1 MTQRQVRHTRGA
13 RWDLGLAL
21 LATLGAAA
29 PAVAQDWPTWRHD
42 FGRSGRAELTGD
54 IETPTPLWSLPLG
67 RSATPPATVTGDYDG
82 DGAAELYYLSAGRL
96 VASRFGRPL
105 LWQSEWAGVDQLAG
119 AWDFDGDGA
128 AELLGVRRS
137 APSGLARIDVRD
149 GRVLWEAEGL
159 GEGTREL
166 RLRENLLVGDL
177 TGDGLPDLVAVPVS
191 AAPRLVAY
199 SFGAGAPEGGA
210 LWSVDLPG
218 ATLVSQIVLAEVG
231 GEPVLVVATP
241 SEVNLV
247 DPATGEVLAQLAQPP
262 GFSQPTGLFQVIDP
276 EDDGDAEIACVSVSS
291 TGYGIALFDLAA
303 EEVRWSLAWPT
314 SGHAV
319 AAGPDAV
326 RDFDGDGDPELVLS
340 VFGSA
345 AAEVDVTGATGDH
358 DGVNAPAAWTL
369 LVVDAATGAVET
381 SAEGWLYWATL
392 RAPSGDDVI
401 VARDVSGLEGGAGL
415 SPWSPGAVAAL
426 GFDDEGALR
435 RVGSAHAIAPL
446 SRPPSLDE
454 RRSTYLR
461 LFAPI
466 GDATRALARA
476 DDDLVGVAIDDAGG
490 LAVTP
495 VGALPSGFV
504 AVLDPAW
511 SASGAEAPLLW
522 DAARGFVRLGV
533 SGAIPGP
540 GFRSDALVAT
550 GSAEPGAPYLIV
562 ARSDGTAAFRELPS
576 SVVSEPLAPDLT
588 IALEGGDVR
597 SMAVAELDGAAGPE
611 LFWAGV
617 AAPGVLRMH
626 WLDDTGDHSSR
637 DVRVDGAALRSVT
650 VGPFGEDGAPRV
662 ALAVTDVSRA
672 LDESERVWV
681 LDEAGDIDVN
691 VGVTRPG
698 RLLGP
703 IVPGPGVAGEA
714 TIAVP
719 VTTDLSLRRA
729 SDGAE
734 VAAVDTGWASF
745 VVSADTDGDGVL
757 DLIVDDTTEL
767 RLIDGATRTQRWM
780 RPKAFPEEGTGTPLG
795 TARRAPEAGLDVVQA
810 TAAGELRLYDGAT
823 GELVWSVLL
832 DDGAVLPPGAGAAPS
847 ISAPVA
853 ADVDGDGADEVLVGS
868 SDGFLYALDA
878 RDGDPDWVMPLNA
891 PVGAPTVALDGDGRV
906 VILVATSDGFLRGLG
921 QATLDAPAEVREVAS
936 RRGAPFEVDED
947 VDVWDRSGWLSVAWE
962 SVAGADQYEVRLVS
976 ETEAVVAEWRAT
988 PETALYLGDLSLVV
1002 GRTYFAQVRA
1012 LATLVDGT
1020 VLASEIVAGDG
1031 VFIDKYSGGDVGDVG
1046 DAAEP
1051 SDMGHDVDLGA
1062 DLASDLGRE
1071 DAAISD
1077 DLGADA
1083 AEAGPD
1089 VGPDVGF
1096 DVRLD
1101 GSLGGMGDLRG
1112 GIGVAGDP
1120 DGCDCAVAG
1129 SQRSPLHLVW
1139 LGVALVLLRRRAIL
1153 RGDA

>member
-1 MTQRQVRHTRGA
+1 MTQSQVRHTRA
-13 RWDLGLAL
+13 TAWAAGLAL
-21 LATLGAAA
+21 LVGLVASA
-29 PAVAQDWPTWRHD
+29 PAPVLAQDWPTWRHD
-42 FGRSGRAELTGD
+42 YGRSGRAELSGD
-54 IETPTPLWSLPLG
+54 LETPTPLWSLPLG
-67 RSATPPATVTGDYDG
+67 RSATPPATVTGDLDG

-105 LWQSEWAGVDQLAG
+105 LWQSEWVGVDQLAG
-119 AWDFDGDGA
+119 AWDFDGDGVG
-128 AELLGVRRS
+128 ELLGVRRS
-137 APSGLARIDVRD
+137 APSGLARIDARD

-177 TGDGLPDLVAVPVS
+177 TGDGLADLVAVPVS

-199 SFGAGAPEGGA
+199 SFGDDAPEGGL
-210 LWSVDLPG
+210 LWSVPLPG
-218 ATLVSQIVLAEVG
+218 ATLVSQIVLAELG

-241 SEVNLV
+241 SEVNVV
-247 DPATGEVLAQLAQPP
+247 DPATGEVLAQLSQPP

-276 EDDGDAEIACVSVSS
+276 EDDGDAEIVCVSVSS

-303 EEVRWSLAWPT
+303 EETRWSIAWPT

-326 RDFDGDGDPELVLS
+326 RDFDGDGDPEVVLS
-340 VFGSA
+340 VFASGA
-345 AAEVDVTGATGDH
+345 DEIDVTGATGDH
-358 DGVNAPAAWTL
+358 DGVSAPGAWTL
-369 LVVDAATGAVET
+369 LVVDAATGVVET
-381 SAEGWLYWATL
+381 SASGWLYWATL
-392 RAPSGDDVI
+392 RGPSGDVI
-401 VARDVSGLEGGAGL
+401 VARDVDGLEGGAGL
-415 SPWSPGAVAAL
+415 SPWSLGALAAL
-426 GFDDEGALR
+426 GFDEGGALR
-435 RVGSAHAIAPL
+435 RVGSAHALTPL
-446 SRPPSLDE
+446 SRPPTLDE

-461 LFAPI
+461 LLAPI
-466 GDATRALARA
+466 GDASRALARA
-476 DDDLVGVAIDDAGG
+476 DDDLLGVAIDSGGG
-490 LAVTP
+490 LAVSP
-495 VGALPSGFV
+495 VGALPGGFV

-522 DAARGFVRLGV
+522 DAARGFVRLGMA
-533 SGAIPGP
+533 GAIPGP
-540 GFRSDALVAT
+540 GYRSDALVAT
-550 GSAEPGAPYLIV
+550 GSADPDAPYLIV
-562 ARSDGTAAFRELPS
+562 ARSDGTAAFRALPS
-576 SVVSEPLAPDLT
+576 SVVSEPLEPDLT
-588 IALEGGDVR
+588 IALEGGDAR
-597 SMAVAELDGAAGPE
+597 SMAVANLDGVEGPE

-626 WLDDTGDHSSR
+626 WLDDAGAHSSR

-650 VGPFGEDGAPRV
+650 VGPFGDDGAPRV

-681 LDEAGDIDVN
+681 LDEAGDVDVN

-703 IVPGPGVAGEA
+703 IVPGPEVAGEA

-729 SDGAE
+729 SDG
-734 VAAVDTGWASF
+734 VQVGTVDTGWASF
-745 VVSADTDGDGVL
+745 VVSVDTDGDGVL

-795 TARRAPEAGLDVVQA
+795 TARRAPDAGLDVVQA

-823 GELVWSVLL
+823 GEPVWSVVL
-832 DDGAVLPPGAGAAPS
+832 DDGTVIPPGAGAAPS

-853 ADVDGDGADEVLVGS
+853 ADIDGDGADEVLVGS

-878 RDGDPDWVMPLNA
+878 RDGDPDWIMPLNA

-921 QATLDAPAEVREVAS
+921 QATLDAPDEVREVAS

-947 VDVWDRSGWLSVAWE
+947 LDVWDRSGWLSVAWE
-962 SVAGADQYEVRLVS
+962 PVAAADEYEVRLVS

-988 PETALYLGDLSLVV
+988 TDSALYLGDLSLVV
-1002 GRTYFAQVRA
+1002 GRTYYAQVRA
-1012 LATLVDGT
+1012 LARLVDGT
-1020 VLASEIVAGDG
+1020 VLASEIVVGDG
-1031 VFIDKYSGGDVGDVG
+1031 VFIDKYDGGDGGDV
-1046 DAAEP
+1046 AEP

-1062 DLASDLGRE
+1062 DLPPDLGGRE
-1071 DAAISD
+1071 DAVISG
-1077 DLGADA
+1077 DLGPDAD
-1083 AEAGPD
+1083 D
-1089 VGPDVGF
+1089 VGPEPAPDVGF

-1112 GIGVAGDP
+1112 GIGVDGDP
-1120 DGCDCAVAG
+1120 DGCDCAVA
-1129 SQRSPLHLVW
+1129 RSRRPGLHLVW
-1139 LGVALVLLRRRAIL
+1139 LGVALVMLRRRAIL